1 MRSLRTSQSG
11 EKPDKTITCV
21 LLLPIK
27 LSADSPSA
35 NIAISSIVAR
45 GEAPAALGSGAVIE
59 AGGEAFPLPAGLQ
72 AKPCSAMACEWTGL
86 GCFPTPAVASC
97 SEYAECSRSGCQS
110 FDANNVNLSRPV
122 HEHREAKA
130 TTPRGGS
137 SFASRRNDDGDISVR
152 YTSGQASSRAR
163 VEITVIEQSSEVL
176 GPFAS
181 KTDVKS

>member
-1 MRSLRTSQSG
+1 
-11 EKPDKTITCV
+11 
-21 LLLPIK
+21 
-27 LSADSPSA
+27 
-35 NIAISSIVAR
+35 VAR

-163 VEITVIEQSSEVL
+163 VEIMVIEQSSEVL